1 MKLKTEKLEKLITEN
16 MVSNYA
22 NVSGDFNPIHLD
34 DEYAKNTEFKNK
46 IVHGM
51 LLISNINE
59 IMYLNFDD
67 NWNKKCSLKIKFRS
81 PLFVNSKLITNLKI
95 KKIDKN
101 NDGTLYT
108 CEVMCNDVDGN
119 ILISGIAS
127 VLV

>member
-1 MKLKTEKLEKLITEN
+1 
-16 MVSNYA
+16 
-22 NVSGDFNPIHLD
+22 
-34 DEYAKNTEFKNK
+34 
-46 IVHGM
+46 
-51 LLISNINE
+51 
-59 IMYLNFDD
+59 MYKRQ
-67 NWNKKCSLKIKFRS
+67 NWNKKSSLKIKFRS